1 MTEKGSLS
9 TVVTESEYN
18 LEEHDG
24 TPHDQHDM
32 RRVGKTQ
39 ELNVIGEGVSQGAF
53 ES

>member
-1 MTEKGSLS
+1 MAEKGSLS
-9 TVVTESEYN
+9 TVVTETEFS
-18 LEEHDG
+18 LEKHDG

-39 ELNVIGEGVSQGAF
+39 ELNVIGDGVSQGAF